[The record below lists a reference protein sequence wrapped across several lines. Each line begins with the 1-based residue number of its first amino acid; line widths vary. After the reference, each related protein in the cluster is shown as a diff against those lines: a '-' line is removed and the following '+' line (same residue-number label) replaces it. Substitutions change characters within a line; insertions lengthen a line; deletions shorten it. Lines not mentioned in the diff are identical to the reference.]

1 MAYELRLPDLGE
13 DAGSEATVTYWHL
26 EDGDHVGQ
34 DEDLVEMSTDKAVFT
49 VPSPVSGT
57 ILETVVRE
65 GDTIKVGDLMA
76 IIETD

>member
-13 DAGSEATVTYWHL
+13 DAGNEATVTYWHF

-57 ILETVVRE
+57 ILKTVVRE
-65 GDTIKVGDLMA
+65 GDKIKVGDLMA
-76 IIETD
+76 TIETD